1 MRDLINIG
9 PHAVEEALKHAE
21 AGSTLYV
28 QRSARKKYYHLIKV
42 AESNDVEVRIVPD
55 SREIDQVIARS
66 TGKRYRK
73 PSGADPEA
81 KSTESDHRGIML
93 RSPSYGDASQ
103 KDDPESARL
112 FMGAI
117 SFSEELKR
125 LEQLDRGVVLILD
138 GITDP
143 QNFGAILRSAD
154 MFGVDLVIT
163 PVRRSVQLNPT
174 VVKVSSGAAQ
184 YVRVA
189 TVTNLVRSIQQ
200 LQEIGY
206 WVYGADM
213 GGDSLLSTT
222 FNPKCAI
229 VMGSEGDG
237 VGRLVRESCDHMVSI
252 PTKGHIDSL
261 NVSVAAGILLFETY
275 RQQ

>member
-1 MRDLINIG
+1 MRDLIHIG

-21 AGSTLYV
+21 SGSTLYV

-42 AESNDVEVRIVPD
+42 AESCGVEVRIAPD
-55 SREIDQVIARS
+55 SREIDQVYARS
-66 TGKRYRK
+66 TGQRYRK
-73 PSGADPEA
+73 PVAADSGA
-81 KSTESDHRGIML
+81 KSVESDHRGIML
-93 RSPSYGDASQ
+93 RSPGYSDTSQ
-103 KDDPESARL
+103 RGGAESL
-112 FMGAI
+112 G
-117 SFSEELKR
+117 SFSGTVVFTEELKR

-154 MFGVDLVIT
+154 MFSVDLVIT

-189 TVTNLVRSIQQ
+189 TVTNLVRAIQQ
-200 LQEIGY
+200 LQEIGF

-222 FNPKCAI
+222 FNPKSAI

-237 VGRLVRESCDHMVSI
+237 IGRLVRESCDHMVSI

-261 NVSVAAGILLFETY
+261 NVSVATGILLFETF
-275 RQQ
+275 RQR